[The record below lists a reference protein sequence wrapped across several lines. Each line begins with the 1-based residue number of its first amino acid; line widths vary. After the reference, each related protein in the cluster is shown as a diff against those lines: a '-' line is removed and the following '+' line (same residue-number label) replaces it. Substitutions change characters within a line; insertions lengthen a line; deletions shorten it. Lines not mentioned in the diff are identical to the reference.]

1 MKLLLNCDHVFEVLT
16 RGPFPTGEPTD
27 EAVEMHLAACH
38 ECRQLAEA
46 LRPAVALFH
55 EAVSKEESLEL
66 PEYQGT
72 LPEPDPFE
80 HDMRPVDPELQF
92 DVRLRNAAGW
102 RASPRKLALR
112 GQRRTRPARQVRQSK
127 SWDTT
132 LINAAR
138 LIAASVLVVALGWLA
153 WGLTAAPRDPA
164 AAAATPQRAPDAG
177 SISFG
182 GSKFVSLDKQGLSL
196 LAGLKLPD
204 SCLPLRAVGI
214 TRLAAADALQ
224 CCTECH
230 RVGTEHSRVAGVE
243 RFSQACAA
251 CHRG

>member
-27 EAVEMHLAACH
+27 DAVEQHLAACH

-66 PEYQGT
+66 PEYQGI

-80 HDMRPVDPELQF
+80 NDFRPVDPELRSLG
-92 DVRLRNAAGW
+92 RLFE
-102 RASPRKLALR
+102 
-112 GQRRTRPARQVRQSK
+112 QRPARRANTRGAKAPPASHPAA
-127 SWDTT
+127 WDVTP
-132 LINAAR
+132 LIKAAR
-138 LIAASVLVVALGWLA
+138 LVAAAVLIVSLGWLA
-153 WGLTAAPRDPA
+153 WGLTVSPRYPGMAGAVPGKSGVSGVA
-164 AAAATPQRAPDAG
+164 AASRSAL
-177 SISFG
+177 
-182 GSKFVSLDKQGLSL
+182 LDHEGYLSL
-196 LAGLKLPD
+196 VALKLPE
-204 SCLPLRAVGI
+204 SCLPPEMRAGWS
-214 TRLAAADALQ
+214 TRLAAADALR

-230 RVGTEHSRVAGVE
+230 RAGGPQSGVASLAH
-243 RFSQACAA
+243 FNQACSA